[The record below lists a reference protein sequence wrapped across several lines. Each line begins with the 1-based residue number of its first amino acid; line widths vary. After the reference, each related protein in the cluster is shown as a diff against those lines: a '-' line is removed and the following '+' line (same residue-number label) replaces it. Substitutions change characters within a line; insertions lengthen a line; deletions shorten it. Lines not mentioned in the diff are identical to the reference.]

1 MRLPAHKEVW
11 GAKYVGFGADDAGGA
26 YNESI
31 SEVCEEMQSNCIPL
45 FSVTPNS
52 RDSSHGTLE
61 CWQPNPSALS
71 HACLEMFDFVGCLLG
86 IALRT
91 RHPIGLA
98 FPPSF
103 WKYLVGTPRGL
114 ADLAAVD
121 AFTMTSMSRLAS
133 CPLEEILLNDEQF
146 SDLFDGY
153 FTAHLADGR
162 LVELVPNGARCVR
175 NRRILACYTI
185 GVIPLF
191 FKSMLGCC
199 LHNSPHSTSALT
211 RTCCIPTPLHC
222 SL

>member
-1 MRLPAHKEVW
+1 MDE
-11 GAKYVGFGADDAGGA
+11 
-26 YNESI
+26 
-31 SEVCEEMQSNCIPL
+31 
-45 FSVTPNS
+45 
-52 RDSSHGTLE
+52 
-61 CWQPNPSALS
+61 WQYKAIRATEPNPDRA
-71 HACLEMFDFVGCLLG
+71 HDVV
-86 IALRT
+86 
-91 RHPIGLA
+91 
-98 FPPSF
+98 
-103 WKYLVGTPRGL
+103 LVAVREAGAEVAVRAPDAEL
-114 ADLAAVD
+114 VEEYPAAAVD

-222 SL
+222 NL